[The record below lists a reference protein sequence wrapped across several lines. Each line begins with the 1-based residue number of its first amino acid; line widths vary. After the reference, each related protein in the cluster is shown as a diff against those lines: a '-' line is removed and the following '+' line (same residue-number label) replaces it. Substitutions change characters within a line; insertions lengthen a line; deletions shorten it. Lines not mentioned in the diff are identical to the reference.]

1 MTTAIVKLRI
11 ENTYEDGVEVVTSG
25 IATVPLPIPDEDTGD
40 RTDWEYEHIFPH
52 TGTGNESGDAWY
64 DVEIVESTA
73 PELFGLTF
81 EFGY

>member
-1 MTTAIVKLRI
+1 VSTAIVKLRI
-11 ENTYEDGVEVVTSG
+11 ENWYEDGFKVATEEVV
-25 IATVPLPIPDEDTGD
+25 TVPLPLPAEDTGE

-64 DVEIVESTA
+64 DVEIVESTD

>member
-1 MTTAIVKLRI
+1 MSTAIVKLRI
-11 ENTYEDGVEVVTSG
+11 ENTYEDGVEIVTTA
-25 IATVPLPIPDEDTGD
+25 ITTVPVPRPSDLNELAE
-40 RTDWEYEHIFPH
+40 WEYDHIFPH
-52 TGTGNESGDAWY
+52 TGTGQESGDAWY